1 MSFSKINAWLHLWLG
16 LVSGLIV
23 FFVSVTGCILVFEE
37 DIKLLTRP
45 YMHAEAPVNMPL
57 LPPSVLA
64 EAAEK
69 QLPGFR
75 AASIRYMGP
84 GRAAEVYFRSDSVVY
99 VHPYTAKVKAIADQ
113 EDFFHEITEG
123 HTALW
128 LPRKVGHAVVTYA
141 TLIFTILLITGM
153 ILWWPKKWNR
163 HNIRIAFTILWTGKF
178 KRVNYDLHNVL
189 GFYTL
194 PVALIIAYS
203 GLFMGLGWVAK
214 SAYWVASGGQSI
226 PAYYEPHSDTML
238 TATGTPLTMID
249 QAWEKSIKELSSPR
263 SEVLI
268 IGIPDSKEE
277 AVYVYTNTEG
287 PRYQVHYFDQVS
299 GALLKGTGTD
309 VTPYSEANGGD
320 QIRRLNY
327 SLHVGSIWG
336 FPSKIIYFLA
346 SFVAASLPVTGFY
359 IWWGKKKKKKTSP
372 RKKMSEAEI

>member
-45 YMHAEAPVNMPL
+45 YMHAEAPVNTPL

-69 QLPGFR
+69 PMAGLR

-99 VHPYTAKVKAIADQ
+99 VHPYTAKVNAIADH

-128 LPRKVGHAVVTYA
+128 LPRKVGHMVVTYA
-141 TLIFTILLITGM
+141 TLVFTILLITGM

-163 HNIRIAFTILWTGKF
+163 HNIRNAFTILWTGKF
-178 KRVNYDLHNVL
+178 KRINYDLHNVL

-203 GLFMGLGWVAK
+203 GLFMGLGWVSK
-214 SAYWVASGGQSI
+214 SAYWVASGGKST
-226 PAYYEPHSDTML
+226 PTYYEPHSDTTL
-238 TATGTPLTMID
+238 IATGTPLTMID
-249 QAWEKSIKELSSPR
+249 QVWEKSIKELSSPR

-299 GALLKGTGTD
+299 GALLHGTGTD

-372 RKKMSEAEI
+372 QKKTREVAI